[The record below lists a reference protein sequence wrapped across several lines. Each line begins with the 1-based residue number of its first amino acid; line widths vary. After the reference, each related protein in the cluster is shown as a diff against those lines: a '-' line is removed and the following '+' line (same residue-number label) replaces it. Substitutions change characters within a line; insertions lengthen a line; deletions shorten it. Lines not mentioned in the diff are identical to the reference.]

1 MRQIYIILI
10 VILTTGS
17 AVFAQAY
24 EGSVKYDKEKQ
35 DAIVIEYRY
44 PAQAVEN
51 AFVQRMQRLGYKP
64 KEEKG
69 ILNRDKGF
77 LVFKN
82 VNIPEI
88 SGKRYDYIIYVER
101 KSRKEDDE
109 SIMYMIVKDNDANM
123 VKKLPLEESGQA
135 KEYLNEMSPD
145 IEAAHLELQIN
156 AQQEVVN
163 KAEKKLRD
171 LEDEHSSLVK
181 KLQDNDKDREDTR
194 SDIEAQ
200 RKALDILRDKRRT
213 D

>member
-1 MRQIYIILI
+1 MILI
-10 VILTTGS
+10 AILTTGG
-17 AVFAQAY
+17 ATLAQAY

-51 AFVQRMQRLGYKP
+51 AFLQRMQKLGYKP

-82 VNIPEI
+82 AYIPEI
-88 SGKRYDYIIYVER
+88 SEKRYNYIIYVER
-101 KSRKEDDE
+101 KSRKEDEE
-109 SIMYMIVKDNDANM
+109 SVMYMIIEDNDANI
-123 VKKLPLEESGQA
+123 VKKLQVEESEQA
-135 KEYLNEMSPD
+135 KEYVNQMGPD
-145 IEAAHLELQIN
+145 IEEAHLELRIA

-171 LEDEHSSLVK
+171 LEDEHNNLVK
-181 KLQDNDKDREDTR
+181 KLQDNDRYREETR
-194 SDIEAQ
+194 TDIEAQ
-200 RKALDILRDKRRT
+200 RKALDILRDKRKV